1 MSIYGAV
8 LNLYRTRLIEY
19 TILLTGKIE
28 ISKNQ
33 LNKITHNKNRK
44 D

>member
-8 LNLYRTRLIEY
+8 LNLYRTRLIES
-19 TILLTGKIE
+19 ILLTGKIE

-33 LNKITHNKNRK
+33 LNKITHNKNHK